1 MAAVPPSQRE
11 FFVQLSKGRS
21 VLVYLGP
28 SLELL
33 DLRLQKGTSTSVD
46 RVASVDEL
54 QGFALNSKGQELR
67 KAIERLGRSCLEAEL
82 EEKLQKLTGL
92 WRRTQ
97 RNHAVLAATEAT
109 RPAARLFVE
118 DVGSNTAEVSWETLE
133 ETNEGFFEVALFGYD
148 RSARI
153 RDSDGSSLAKLGNF
167 RVEGGHAARRFRLQ
181 RLEELRWYRVKLRQ
195 LAPQRRWMSEW
206 SNEVSFR
213 TLSCA
218 AARAAG
224 RLVGSNNFLVKSERL
239 LRLCVDDSHLEENA
253 TEIERLKV
261 QFVRD
266 LFGTA
271 GSQTSE
277 VATNNLLDARYCQRG
292 WPDFVKHGARYS
304 RPPQEREERLRRMR
318 LAIAAEELY
327 GSEYPLQNAWC
338 QGPFYY
344 EETGMKNMAKCF
356 DNA

>member
-1 MAAVPPSQRE
+1 MAAVPPSHRE
-11 FFVQLSKGRS
+11 FFVQLSKGRL
-21 VLVYLGP
+21 VRVYLGP

-33 DLRLQKGTSTSVD
+33 DLRLQGTEGGRPVAVD
-46 RVASVDEL
+46 VV
-54 QGFALNSKGQELR
+54 GFALSSSGRELR
-67 KAIERLGRSCLEAEL
+67 KALERLGRSCGSCGEVA
-82 EEKLQKLTGL
+82 EKLRKLTGH
-92 WRRTQ
+92 WRRSH
-97 RNHAVLAATEAT
+97 RCAAVLVATMAT
-109 RPAARLFVE
+109 RPAPRLFVE
-118 DVGSNTAEVSWETLE
+118 DVGSNTAELSWELLE
-133 ETNEGFFEVALFGYD
+133 DSNEGFFEVALFGYD
-148 RSARI
+148 RSNRP
-153 RDSDGSSLAKLGNF
+153 RDGDTSLAKLGNF
-167 RVEGGHAARRFRLQ
+167 RVEGGPGARRFRLQ
-181 RLEELRWYRVKLRQ
+181 RLEELRWYRARLRM

-213 TLSCA
+213 TLSCGA
-218 AARAAG
+218 AKAAG

-292 WPDFVKHGARYS
+292 WPDFVQHGARYS
-304 RPPQEREERLRRMR
+304 RPPQQREERLRRMR

-344 EETGMKNMAKCF
+344 EETGMKNMAKYF